1 MFFFDASN
9 KKIPYLCRCAVG
21 ALFFCRMDK
30 RTLLIKFISFD
41 VLAALIVWLLF
52 MVFRKTVVDTQI
64 FSQVKIFMPNYD
76 FVSGFIFFPLSCL
89 FVHSLSGFYRRP
101 ERQTKTVA
109 VLTTFV
115 SSLIVSIVIFFVLML
130 DDIVVSYEYYY
141 YSLLVLFG
149 LMFTVTLAFRL
160 YQYFQIRQ
168 AYRSKR
174 WTINTLIIGTGKKAA
189 KMAQDIEK
197 NAEEYTL
204 KGFVHVD
211 HQPTDVPRE
220 SIVGYINGIG
230 EIISKYDIKDVIISL
245 DNTDEQQL
253 FRLINALYSYDVEIR
268 FTPRLYEILTGGSRI
283 KMLGVSPL
291 VTITTLNMPD
301 WQFSVKRYFDIV
313 SALVLLVLV
322 SPLMVYFM
330 IRIKADSP
338 GPVFYFQERIGY
350 LGKPFKIIKFRTM
363 YDGSENGTP
372 RLSSADDE
380 RITPLGRILRKYRF
394 DELPQLWNILKGDM
408 SVVGPRPERKF
419 YIDQIIEQAPYY
431 CLLYKIRPGLTSW
444 GPIRIGYSDTI
455 EKMIERLNYDII
467 YLDNMSLMTDF
478 KILAQTVEIIFKG
491 KGV

>member
-1 MFFFDASN
+1 
-9 KKIPYLCRCAVG
+9 
-21 ALFFCRMDK
+21 MDK

-52 MVFRKTVVDTQI
+52 MVFRKTVVDAQI
-64 FSQVKIFMPNYD
+64 FSQVKIFVPNYD
-76 FVSGFIFFPLSCL
+76 FLSGFIFFPVSCL

-130 DDIVVSYEYYY
+130 DDIVVSYKYYY

-149 LMFTVTLAFRL
+149 LMFTVTLVFRL
-160 YQYFQIRQ
+160 YQYMQMRQ

-174 WTINTLIIGTGKKAA
+174 RTINTLIIGTGKKAA
-189 KMAQDIEK
+189 KMAQEVEQ

-211 HQPTDVPRE
+211 HQPGEVPRE
-220 SIVGYINGIG
+220 QVVGYINGIG
-230 EIISKYDIKDVIISL
+230 EIIQKYDIKDVIISL
-245 DNTDEQQL
+245 DQTDEHQL
-253 FRLINALYSYDVEIR
+253 FRLINAMYSYDVDIR

-283 KMLGVSPL
+283 RMMGVSPL
-291 VTITTLNMPD
+291 VNITTLNMPD

-313 SALVLLVLV
+313 VALAMLVVL

-330 IRIKADSP
+330 VRIKADSP
-338 GPVFYFQERIGY
+338 GPVFYLQERIGY
-350 LGKPFKIIKFRTM
+350 LGKPFNIVKFRTM
-363 YDGSENGTP
+363 YDGSENGMP
-372 RLSSADDE
+372 RLSSANDE
-380 RITPLGRILRKYRF
+380 RITPLGRMMRKYRV

-408 SVVGPRPERKF
+408 SVVGPRPERKYF
-419 YIDQIIEQAPYY
+419 IDQIIEQAPYY

-444 GPIRIGYSDTI
+444 GPIRIGYSDTV

-467 YLDNMSLMTDF
+467 YLDNMSLTTDF

>member
-1 MFFFDASN
+1 
-9 KKIPYLCRCAVG
+9 
-21 ALFFCRMDK
+21 MDK

-52 MVFRKTVVDTQI
+52 MVFRKTVVDSQI

-76 FVSGFIFFPLSCL
+76 FVSGFVFFPLSCL

-115 SSLIVSIVIFFVLML
+115 SSLVISIVIFFVLML

-149 LMFTVTLAFRL
+149 LLFTVTLVFRL
-160 YQYFQIRQ
+160 YQYFQIRR

-174 WTINTLIIGTGKKAA
+174 WTINTLIVGTGKKAA
-189 KMAQDIEK
+189 KMAEDIEQ
-197 NAEEYTL
+197 NTEEYTL

-211 HQPTDVPRE
+211 NQPTEVPRE

-230 EIISKYDIKDVIISL
+230 ELIKKHEIKDVVISL
-245 DNTDEQQL
+245 DQTDEHQL
-253 FRLINALYSYDVEIR
+253 FRLINILYSYDVEIR

-291 VTITTLNMPD
+291 VNITTLNMPD

-313 SALVLLVLV
+313 SALVMLLLV
-322 SPLMVYFM
+322 SPLMLYFM

-338 GPVFYFQERIGY
+338 GSVFYLQERIGY

-363 YDGSENGTP
+363 YEGSENGVP
-372 RLSSADDE
+372 RLSSSNDE
-380 RITPLGRILRKYRF
+380 RITPLGRVLRKYRF

-419 YIDQIIEQAPYY
+419 YIDQIIDEAPYY

>member
-1 MFFFDASN
+1 
-9 KKIPYLCRCAVG
+9 
-21 ALFFCRMDK
+21 MDK

-52 MVFRKTVVDTQI
+52 MVFRKTVVDSQI

-109 VLTTFV
+109 ILTTFV

-149 LMFTVTLAFRL
+149 LMFTVTLTFRI
-160 YQYFQIRQ
+160 YQYMQIRQ

-189 KMAQDIEK
+189 KMAQEIEQ

-204 KGFVHVD
+204 RGFVHVD
-211 HQPTDVPRE
+211 NQPSEVPRE
-220 SIVGYINGIG
+220 SIVGYMNGIG
-230 EIISKYDIKDVIISL
+230 EIISKYEIKDVIISL
-245 DNTDEQQL
+245 DNTDEHQL
-253 FRLINALYSYDVEIR
+253 FRLINAMYSYEVDIR

-291 VTITTLNMPD
+291 VNITTLNMPD

-313 SALVLLVLV
+313 SALVMLLLV
-322 SPLMVYFM
+322 SPLMIYFM
-330 IRIKADSP
+330 IRIKDDSP
-338 GPVFYFQERIGY
+338 GPVFYLQERIGY

-372 RLSSADDE
+372 RLSSANDE

-394 DELPQLWNILKGDM
+394 DELPQLWNIVKGDM
-408 SVVGPRPERKF
+408 SVVGPRPERKY
-419 YIDQIIEQAPYY
+419 YIDQIIDQAPYY

>member
-1 MFFFDASN
+1 
-9 KKIPYLCRCAVG
+9 
-21 ALFFCRMDK
+21 MDK

-52 MVFRKTVVDTQI
+52 MVFRKTVVDSQI

-76 FVSGFIFFPLSCL
+76 FVSGFVFFPLSCL

-115 SSLIVSIVIFFVLML
+115 SSLIISIVIFFVLML

-149 LMFTVTLAFRL
+149 LLFTVTLVFRL
-160 YQYFQIRQ
+160 YQYFQIRR

-174 WTINTLIIGTGKKAA
+174 WTINTLIVGTGKKAA
-189 KMAQDIEK
+189 KMAEDIEQ
-197 NAEEYTL
+197 NTEEYTL

-211 HQPTDVPRE
+211 NQPTEVPRE
-220 SIVGYINGIG
+220 LIVGYINGIG
-230 EIISKYDIKDVIISL
+230 ELIKKHEIKDVVISL
-245 DNTDEQQL
+245 DQTDEHQL
-253 FRLINALYSYDVEIR
+253 FRLINILYSYDVEIR

-291 VTITTLNMPD
+291 VNITTLNMPD

-313 SALVLLVLV
+313 SALVMLWLV
-322 SPLMVYFM
+322 SPLMLYFM

-338 GPVFYFQERIGY
+338 GSVFYLQERIGY

-363 YDGSENGTP
+363 YEGSENGVP
-372 RLSSADDE
+372 RLSSSNDE
-380 RITPLGRILRKYRF
+380 RITPLGRVLRKYRF

-419 YIDQIIEQAPYY
+419 YIDQIIDEAPYY

>member
-1 MFFFDASN
+1 
-9 KKIPYLCRCAVG
+9 
-21 ALFFCRMDK
+21 MDK

-52 MVFRKTVVDTQI
+52 MVFRKTVVDAQI

-76 FVSGFIFFPLSCL
+76 FLSGFVFFPMSCL

-109 VLTTFV
+109 ILTTFV

-130 DDIVVSYEYYY
+130 DDIVVSYKYYY

-149 LMFTVTLAFRL
+149 LMFSVTLVFRM
-160 YQYFQIRQ
+160 YQYLQIRQ

-174 WTINTLIIGTGKKAA
+174 RTINTLIIGTGKKAA
-189 KMAQDIEK
+189 KMAQEVEN

-211 HQPTDVPRE
+211 HQPNEVPRDQV
-220 SIVGYINGIG
+220 VGYINGIG
-230 EIISKYDIKDVIISL
+230 DIIQKYDIKDVIISL
-245 DNTDEQQL
+245 DQTDEHQL
-253 FRLINALYSYDVEIR
+253 FRLINAMYSYDVDIR

-283 KMLGVSPL
+283 RMMGVSPL
-291 VTITTLNMPD
+291 VNITNLNMPD

-313 SALVLLVLV
+313 FALVLLLVV
-322 SPLMVYFM
+322 SPLMIYFM
-330 IRIKADSP
+330 FRIKTDSP
-338 GPVFYFQERIGY
+338 GPVFYLQERIGY
-350 LGKPFKIIKFRTM
+350 LGKPFKIVKFRTM
-363 YDGSENGTP
+363 YDGSENGVP
-372 RLSSADDE
+372 RLSSANDE
-380 RITPLGRILRKYRF
+380 RITPLGRIMRKYRV

-408 SVVGPRPERKF
+408 SVVGPRPERKYF
-419 YIDQIIEQAPYY
+419 IDQIIEQAPYY

-444 GPIRIGYSDTI
+444 GPIRIGYSDTV

-467 YLDNMSLMTDF
+467 YLDNMSLTTDF

>member
-1 MFFFDASN
+1 
-9 KKIPYLCRCAVG
+9 
-21 ALFFCRMDK
+21 MDK

-52 MVFRKTVVDTQI
+52 MVFRKTVVDSQI

-76 FVSGFIFFPLSCL
+76 FVSGFVFFPLSCL

-115 SSLIVSIVIFFVLML
+115 SSLIISIVIFFVLML

-149 LMFTVTLAFRL
+149 LLFTVTLVFRL
-160 YQYFQIRQ
+160 YQYLQIRR

-174 WTINTLIIGTGKKAA
+174 WTINTLIVGTGKKAA
-189 KMAQDIEK
+189 KMAEDIEH
-197 NAEEYTL
+197 NTEEYTL

-211 HQPTDVPRE
+211 NQPTEVPRE

-230 EIISKYDIKDVIISL
+230 ELIKKHEIKDVVISL
-245 DNTDEQQL
+245 DQTDEHQL
-253 FRLINALYSYDVEIR
+253 FRLINILYSYDVEIR

-291 VTITTLNMPD
+291 VNITTLNMPD

-313 SALVLLVLV
+313 SALVMLLLV
-322 SPLMVYFM
+322 SPLMLYFM

-338 GPVFYFQERIGY
+338 GSVFYLQERIGY

-363 YDGSENGTP
+363 YEGSENGVP
-372 RLSSADDE
+372 RLSSSNDE
-380 RITPLGRILRKYRF
+380 RITPLGRVLRKYRF

-419 YIDQIIEQAPYY
+419 YIDQIIDEAPYY

>member
-1 MFFFDASN
+1 M
-9 KKIPYLCRCAVG
+9 
-21 ALFFCRMDK
+21 
-30 RTLLIKFISFD
+30 
-41 VLAALIVWLLF
+41 LAALIVWLLF

-64 FSQVKIFMPNYD
+64 FSQVKIFIPNYD

-109 VLTTFV
+109 ILTTFV

-149 LMFTVTLAFRL
+149 LMFTVTLIFRL

-189 KMAQDIEK
+189 KMAQEIEQ

-211 HQPTDVPRE
+211 HQPNEVPRE

-230 EIISKYDIKDVIISL
+230 EIINKYEIKDVVISL
-245 DNTDEQQL
+245 DQTDEHQL
-253 FRLINALYSYDVEIR
+253 FRLINAMYSYDVDIR

-291 VTITTLNMPD
+291 VNITTLNMPD

-313 SALVLLVLV
+313 SALVLLILV

-330 IRIKADSP
+330 LRIKADSP

-350 LGKPFKIIKFRTM
+350 LGKPFNIIKFRTM
-363 YDGSENGTP
+363 YDGSENGVP
-372 RLSSADDE
+372 RLSSANDE

-419 YIDQIIEQAPYY
+419 YIDQIIDQAPYY

>member
-1 MFFFDASN
+1 
-9 KKIPYLCRCAVG
+9 
-21 ALFFCRMDK
+21 MDK

-52 MVFRKTVVDTQI
+52 MVFRKTVVDSQI

-76 FVSGFIFFPLSCL
+76 FVSGFVFFPLSCL

-115 SSLIVSIVIFFVLML
+115 SSLIISIVIFFVLML

-149 LMFTVTLAFRL
+149 LLFTVTLVFRL
-160 YQYFQIRQ
+160 YQYFQIRR

-174 WTINTLIIGTGKKAA
+174 WTINTLIVGTGKKAA
-189 KMAQDIEK
+189 KMAEDIEQ
-197 NAEEYTL
+197 NTEEYTL

-211 HQPTDVPRE
+211 NQPTEVPRE

-230 EIISKYDIKDVIISL
+230 ELIKKHEIKDVVISL
-245 DNTDEQQL
+245 DQTDEHQL
-253 FRLINALYSYDVEIR
+253 FRLINILYSYDVEIR

-291 VTITTLNMPD
+291 VNITTLNMPD

-313 SALVLLVLV
+313 SALVMLLLV
-322 SPLMVYFM
+322 SPLMLYFM

-338 GPVFYFQERIGY
+338 GSVFYLQERIGY

-363 YDGSENGTP
+363 YEGSENGVP
-372 RLSSADDE
+372 RLSSSNDE
-380 RITPLGRILRKYRF
+380 RITPLGRVLRKYRF

-419 YIDQIIEQAPYY
+419 YIDQIIDEAPYY